1 MMDEKPQARRF
12 SGQGEKGYAGLTGSG
27 GKKKEKKEN
36 RKEGKRPYL
45 NKQTGR
51 LENQRRTTRPHPWP
65 GFVLEVLNEVKR
77 AKPGQTVLFRLMSIA
92 K

>member
-1 MMDEKPQARRF
+1 MRNHKLGDSVVKEKKDM
-12 SGQGEKGYAGLTGSG
+12 QGSPAQEGR
-27 GKKKEKKEN
+27 KKEKKEN

-92 K
+92 E